1 MNNFHFMIN
10 NDISLMEY
18 FKLNPSNFKF
28 YFLTQIHIYLQFSQK
43 APFVSS
49 YRTNNTQF
57 AIHTNLTCFTTPYQQ
72 RINFLPT
79 RVHKH
84 IRWAWGL
91 CK

>member
-1 MNNFHFMIN
+1 MNIFHFMIN

-49 YRTNNTQF
+49 YHTNNTQF
-57 AIHTNLTCFTTPYQQ
+57 AIHTNFDLLYYSLSAAYQ
-72 RINFLPT
+72 FLANASAQT
-79 RVHKH
+79 YTLGMGVV
-84 IRWAWGL
+84 
-91 CK
+91 